1 MRIFSSEIHSCVMVL
16 LLKVI
21 KAFFVGEFRANL
33 ETCRVLVANEVS
45 YCCHNIIHSKQRGV
59 ENRRKQGPYCSQMQ
73 CNDSKQLH
81 VMRQLYLVIPPVFG
95 AVELLRL
102 DPIQTLIY

>member
-1 MRIFSSEIHSCVMVL
+1 MVSL
-16 LLKVI
+16 RREVRSVI
-21 KAFFVGEFRANL
+21 KEFFVGEFRANL

-45 YCCHNIIHSKQRGV
+45 YPSCHNIIHSKQRGI

-81 VMRQLYLVIPPVFG
+81 VMFRELYVVISPVFG
-95 AVELLRL
+95 AVQLLRL
-102 DPIQTLIY
+102 NPIQTLIF